1 MRRDHVAAATFLMAG
16 VLVGCTASSPS
27 ISPSTT
33 ASPSPPASVPAST
46 GAAVFMPPTVA
57 TFEPSAGPGSEA
69 WDVVALGDSNVAGWG
84 IRDDEPFTPAEA
96 FPGVYA
102 ASLADERGVTV
113 TLHSYYPDQLGN
125 EICTI
130 AEWTDVL
137 ARDPTM
143 RADLGQAE
151 VVVVLVGF
159 HNLFKVFLS
168 DGCPGPWPD
177 PMQSCLQGFTGRM
190 PADFAEL
197 YAAIATLVPDTATVL
212 VLDYGSTPQAYSL
225 WGDDPNWPAIR
236 QAMFGDWQ
244 DGLRSAATDA
254 GFRVVH
260 MSTAL
265 IHDDGAPRY
274 DVYEITSDGLHF
286 NAAGHRILADQCLL
300 DDGSPE

>member
-1 MRRDHVAAATFLMAG
+1 M
-16 VLVGCTASSPS
+16 
-27 ISPSTT
+27 
-33 ASPSPPASVPAST
+33 
-46 GAAVFMPPTVA
+46 A

-69 WDVVALGDSNVAGWG
+69 WDLVALGDSNVAGWG
-84 IRDDEPFTPAEA
+84 IRDDEPFSPADA

-102 ASLADERGVTV
+102 ASLSDERGVTV

-125 EICTI
+125 EIRTI
-130 AEWTDVL
+130 AEWTDVV
-137 ARDPTM
+137 ARDPAM

-151 VVVVLVGF
+151 LVVVLIGF
-159 HNLFKVFLS
+159 HDMLRVFLFG
-168 DGCPGPWPD
+168 DCPGPWPD
-177 PMQSCLQGFTGRM
+177 PMQECLRGFTERM

-197 YAAIATLVPDTATVL
+197 YAAIAALVPDPATVL
-212 VLDYGSTPQAYSL
+212 LLDYGSTPQAYSN

-244 DGLRSAATDA
+244 DGLRSAAEDA

-265 IHDDGAPRY
+265 LADDGAPRY
-274 DVYEITSDGLHF
+274 DAYEITSDGLHF

-300 DDGSPE
+300 EDGLPE